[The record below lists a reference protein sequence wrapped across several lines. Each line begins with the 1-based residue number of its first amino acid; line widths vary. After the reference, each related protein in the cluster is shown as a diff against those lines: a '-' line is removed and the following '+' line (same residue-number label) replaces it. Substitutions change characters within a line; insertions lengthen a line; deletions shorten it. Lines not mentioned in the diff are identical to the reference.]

1 MRGLNKQN
9 SNYIYA
15 YSDLSL
21 IISCCLKSG
30 SFGIYRSVL
39 YFLRMP
45 LLSSSVGSI
54 NSLSWLIDVVPR
66 SWAHGFT
73 CLGSSVCVRGTMSLR
88 IWDEIKNPLKEDKR

>member
-1 MRGLNKQN
+1 MCGLNKKN

-54 NSLSWLIDVVPR
+54 NPFSRLMGVVPR
-66 SWAHGFT
+66 MWANGFT

-88 IWDEIKNPLKEDKR
+88 IWDEIKKLWDGDKR